1 MDNQRVNIQYSI
13 PLRDLPEEVIRLI
26 EKINIELQFLKEIE
40 SEQTDVLSL
49 AMFHNIDAL
58 RHRLAAVDRMCE
70 DVNAIIQGYVSYQ
83 EPPSPQQS
91 DNEPAD
97 EVST

>member
-1 MDNQRVNIQYSI
+1 
-13 PLRDLPEEVIRLI
+13 
-26 EKINIELQFLKEIE
+26 
-40 SEQTDVLSL
+40 
-49 AMFHNIDAL
+49 MFHNIDAL